1 MMTMAS
7 FRVDLEFS
15 YGWCCLGLEHSG
27 QSITIKNHWMNDG
40 FSDLVDALRLI
51 LTGTRAVGVPWLHEV
66 AGGHFLDL
74 VADPGGGI
82 NIAVHETRH
91 GADADADSPGQI
103 WNAVRGSAR
112 FQTRVTTG
120 EFAQA
125 CAAGL
130 RRVRTN
136 QVDTTGMIQ
145 HWQYSFPQATFEAI
159 ERIAEKYGY
168 QPEHAV
174 QGYM

>member
-1 MMTMAS
+1 MLTMPS
-7 FRVDLEFS
+7 FRVDVEFS
-15 YGWCCLGLEHSG
+15 YGWCCLGLEQSG

-51 LTGTRAVGVPWLHEV
+51 LTGTRAVAVPWLREV

-82 NIAVHETRH
+82 NIAVHETRY

-103 WNAVRGSAR
+103 WNAVRGSAQ
-112 FQTRVTTG
+112 FQARVMTG

-145 HWQYSFPQATFEAI
+145 HWQYSFPQAPFEAI

-168 QPEHAV
+168 QPEHAL
-174 QGYM
+174 QRHM